1 MKSANDMAMC
11 PQKLSESKKAH
22 RIFVDN
28 KTITF
33 QANDKS
39 LLECLEKANV
49 EVHYHC
55 RDGLNNGLHSLD
67 PTLVEGE
74 ISYPQGEPLA
84 FIGDG
89 EVLSCCCVPKSD
101 IKLIVE

>member
-11 PQKLSESKKAH
+11 TQKLSESKKAH

-55 RDGLNNGLHSLD
+55 RDGFCGACRV
-67 PTLVEGE
+67 TLVEGE

>member
-1 MKSANDMAMC
+1 MC

-55 RDGLNNGLHSLD
+55 RDGFCGACRV
-67 PTLVEGE
+67 TLVEGE

>member
-1 MKSANDMAMC
+1 MKSANDMAIC
-11 PQKLSESKKAH
+11 PQNLSESKKAH

-55 RDGLNNGLHSLD
+55 RDGFCGACRV
-67 PTLVEGE
+67 TLVEGE

-89 EVLSCCCVPKSD
+89 EVLTCCCVPKSD

>member
-1 MKSANDMAMC
+1 MKSVNDMAMC

-55 RDGLNNGLHSLD
+55 RDGFCGACRV
-67 PTLVEGE
+67 TLVEGE

>member
-55 RDGLNNGLHSLD
+55 RDGFCGACRV
-67 PTLVEGE
+67 TLVEGE

>member
-1 MKSANDMAMC
+1 MKSANDMAIC

-55 RDGLNNGLHSLD
+55 RDGFCGACRV
-67 PTLVEGE
+67 TLVEGE

>member
-1 MKSANDMAMC
+1 MKSANDCLA
-11 PQKLSESKKAH
+11 SHKKKPVDTTLYN
-22 RIFVDN
+22 ISVDN
-28 KTITF
+28 KTIKF

-39 LLECLEKANV
+39 LLECLENANV

-55 RDGLNNGLHSLD
+55 RDGFCGACRV
-67 PTLVEGE
+67 TLVEGD

-84 FIGDG
+84 FIGEG

>member
-1 MKSANDMAMC
+1 MKSANDMAIC
-11 PQKLSESKKAH
+11 QQKLSESKKAH

-55 RDGLNNGLHSLD
+55 RDGFCGACRV
-67 PTLVEGE
+67 TLVEGE

>member
-1 MKSANDMAMC
+1 MKSANDMAIC
-11 PQKLSESKKAH
+11 QQKSPESKKAH

-39 LLECLEKANV
+39 LLDCLENANV

-55 RDGLNNGLHSLD
+55 RDGFCGACRV
-67 PTLVEGE
+67 TLVEGE

>member
-1 MKSANDMAMC
+1 MKSANDMTMC

-55 RDGLNNGLHSLD
+55 RDGFCGACRV
-67 PTLVEGE
+67 TLVEGE